1 LYRWFIALKY
11 LRSRFIT
18 FAALL
23 IVASAVALLIVILSV
38 MEGFRTDIKAR
49 IRGTSADLRVESR
62 DYIGLRDPRGA
73 EEKVAA
79 VPGVRAVSPF
89 VETKVM
95 YRSNDDSQSEPL
107 DFQGVDL
114 AREARVGGIES
125 YLVAARDR
133 AAKNERG
140 GWNSFLEADQVL
152 GCISRQP
159 VTPEGILSP
168 EWLDRDLW
176 ESSGRPRPEGPAW
189 PVLVGWETL
198 NPMSSFGF
206 MPGRTIE
213 AVSFSPITNRLR
225 SGRFFVAGV
234 FLSRDYAY
242 DRQTLVAP
250 RLADTVAFLELGDVN
265 DPSSGRF
272 SSSGLRVAAAAGE
285 ELDAVRDRIAAAI
298 RDVPFARVRTW
309 QEEKASLL
317 RAVSIEKSVVGIILG
332 VLILFAGFMIFIVLA
347 VQVVEKTR
355 DLGILQS
362 LGSTSW
368 GIAGIY
374 FRIGAGV
381 CLSGTLLGTVLGVA
395 FSLSVNTIQRWI
407 FLLVGFDLFPRDV
420 YYIERIPVRL
430 APVDLIFIIAPTVIA
445 SLVASVW
452 PALRAARK
460 DPVVALRY
468 E

>member
-1 LYRWFIALKY
+1 VYRWFIALKY

-23 IVASAVALLIVILSV
+23 MVASAVALLIVILSV

-62 DYIGLRDPRGA
+62 DYIGLRDPRGI

-95 YRSNDDSQSEPL
+95 YRANEDSQSEPL
-107 DFQGVDL
+107 DYQGVDL
-114 AREARVGGIES
+114 PREARVGGIES
-125 YLVAARDR
+125 YLAAARDR
-133 AAKNERG
+133 ARKMTMGRTDP
-140 GWNSFLEADQVL
+140 LDADPVL
-152 GCISRQP
+152 LAISRQP

-168 EWLDRDLW
+168 DWLEKGLW
-176 ESSGRPRPEGPAW
+176 EASGMVRPGVPAW

-198 NPMSSFGF
+198 NPLSSFGF
-206 MPGRTIE
+206 TPGRTIE

-225 SGRFFVAGV
+225 TGRFFVAGV

-242 DRQTLVAP
+242 DRGTLVAP
-250 RLADTVAFLELGDVN
+250 RLADSVEFLELRDVN

-272 SSSGLRVAAAAGE
+272 SVSGLRVAAAGE
-285 ELDAVRDRIAAAI
+285 DLVAVRDRIAEAL
-298 RDVPFARVRTW
+298 RDVPFVRVRTW
-309 QEEKASLL
+309 EEEKASLL

-332 VLILFAGFMIFIVLA
+332 VLILFTGFMIFVVLA

-381 CLSGTLLGTVLGVA
+381 CLSGTLLGTILGVA
-395 FSLSVNTIQRWI
+395 FSLSVNTIQRWL
-407 FLLVGFDLFPRDV
+407 FVLVGFDLFPRDV

-430 APVDLIFIIAPTVIA
+430 APVDIVFIVAPTVIA
-445 SLVASVW
+445 SLMASVW